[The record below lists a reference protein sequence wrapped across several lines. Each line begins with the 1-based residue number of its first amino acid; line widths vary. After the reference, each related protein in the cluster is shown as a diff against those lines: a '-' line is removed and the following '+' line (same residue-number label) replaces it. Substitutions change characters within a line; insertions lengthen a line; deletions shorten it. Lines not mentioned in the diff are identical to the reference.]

1 MLSLQEE
8 EILAEEVQKYP
19 LFYNKKKKFYHQKN
33 VVTNALEKVA
43 RHLTFV
49 ENEKNVRTFI
59 EKTNFK

>member
-8 EILAEEVQKYP
+8 EIVAEEVQKYP
-19 LFYNKKKKFYHQKN
+19 LFYNKKKKFYHEKN

-49 ENEKNVRTFI
+49 ENVKNVRTFI
-59 EKTNFK
+59 EKTDFK